1 LNARDAKAGN
11 LRITDVC
18 DTLLP
23 CNRAVIFVMPYYPL
37 DNVKQIS
44 HNGEKYV
51 EVKNM
56 ARTAMINAR
65 TERELK
71 KEVEGILQSLGLS
84 TTEAI
89 NIFFRQV
96 KLRRGLPFPVEIPN
110 DETLKVFRDSEAGHG
125 SVACKDADDMF
136 NRLGI

>member
-1 LNARDAKAGN
+1 
-11 LRITDVC
+11 
-18 DTLLP
+18 
-23 CNRAVIFVMPYYPL
+23 
-37 DNVKQIS
+37 
-44 HNGEKYV
+44 
-51 EVKNM
+51 M

-71 KEVEGILQSLGLS
+71 EEVEGILQSLGMS

-110 DETLKVFRDSEAGHG
+110 EKTLKAFKDSEEGRG
-125 SVACKDADDMF
+125 LVECKDADDMF
-136 NRLGI
+136 DRRGV